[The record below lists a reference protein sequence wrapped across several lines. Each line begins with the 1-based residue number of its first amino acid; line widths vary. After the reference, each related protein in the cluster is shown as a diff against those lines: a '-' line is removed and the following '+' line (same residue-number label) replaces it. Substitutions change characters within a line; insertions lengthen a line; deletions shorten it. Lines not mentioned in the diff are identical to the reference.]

1 VAAPVAPVYPSRLA
15 MSSSSAP
22 VRLAV
27 LLQLAWPIVLSRS
40 TQAVMGFFDALMT
53 APLGQ
58 SALAAATTGAI
69 NVLALVILPTG
80 VVFMVQSF
88 AAQLSGAGDLAGAR
102 RYGWYGLILSGAAGL
117 LVLVGLPLVGPVLG
131 LLDYEPEVE
140 ALMTVYLVIRLTSL
154 GAMMG
159 MEAIGNWF
167 GGHGNTHQQ
176 MVASVLAMVVD
187 ISLNWVLIYG
197 LLGFPAMGVAGA
209 ALGSSIASFVGLA
222 YLVVVFLRRSGL
234 PQPARPPAPGDRRLR
249 WAEMVRMVRFGVPN
263 GLNWFLE
270 FAALVL
276 FINVVMADLGTAA
289 LAAFMVVLNINSVS
303 FMPAF
308 GLSSAGAILVG
319 QAIGAGRL
327 DQVPGIVRVTAVTAA
342 VWQCTVGLLYLLFPA
357 AVMAWFAPPGEDGG
371 ALLAIGTTL
380 LAISAAWQLFDAL
393 AITVGEALRA
403 AGDTAWCL
411 YARILLAWF
420 MFAPASLVVV
430 FVLGGGHVPAIL
442 CVVGYIALLAMMLVW
457 RFRSGKWRE
466 IDLTGAREQ
475 AQILV

>member
-1 VAAPVAPVYPSRLA
+1 MP
-15 MSSSSAP
+15 SSSAP

-58 SALAAATTGAI
+58 SALAASTTGAI
-69 NVLALVILPTG
+69 NVFALAILPTG

-88 AAQLSGAGDLAGAR
+88 AAQLSGAGDLVGAR

-117 LVLVGLPLVGPVLG
+117 LALAGLPLVGPVLG
-131 LLDYEPEVE
+131 LFEYEPAVHD
-140 ALMTVYLVIRLTSL
+140 LMTVYLVIRLTSI
-154 GAMMG
+154 GAMLG

-167 GGHGNTHQQ
+167 GGHGNTRQQ

-187 ISLNWVLIYG
+187 IALNWILIYG

-209 ALGSSIASFVGLA
+209 ALGSSIASFVGLG
-222 YLVVVFLRRSGL
+222 YLLVVFVRRSGV
-234 PQPARPPAPGDRRLR
+234 PHPAQPPAPGAARLR

-270 FAALVL
+270 FAAFVL
-276 FINVVMADLGTAA
+276 FINVVMADLGTTS

-319 QAIGAGRL
+319 QAIGAGRI
-327 DQVPGIVRVTAVTAA
+327 DEVPGILRVTAMTAA
-342 VWQCTVGLLYLLFPA
+342 AWQGTVGLVYLLFPVA
-357 AVMAWFAPPGEDGG
+357 LMSWFAPPGES
-371 ALLAIGTTL
+371 ASLLAIGATL
-380 LAISAAWQLFDAL
+380 LAISAAWQLFDAVG
-393 AITVGEALRA
+393 ITVGEALRA
-403 AGDTAWCL
+403 AGDTTWCL
-411 YARILLAWF
+411 YARVLLAWLVF
-420 MFAPASLVVV
+420 TPASLVVV
-430 FVLGGGHVPAIL
+430 MVMGGGYVEAIL
-442 CVVGYIALLAMMLVW
+442 CVAGYIALLAGLLVW
-457 RFRSGKWRE
+457 RFRSGKWRD

-475 AQILV
+475 QPLVA

>member
-1 VAAPVAPVYPSRLA
+1 
-15 MSSSSAP
+15 MTSSSAP

-27 LLQLAWPIVLSRS
+27 LLQLAWPVVLSRS

-58 SALAAATTGAI
+58 SALAASTTGAI
-69 NVLALVILPTG
+69 NVFALAILPTG

-88 AAQLSGAGDLAGAR
+88 AAQLSGAGDLVGAR

-117 LVLVGLPLVGPVLG
+117 LTLATLPLVGPVLG
-131 LLDYEPEVE
+131 LFEYEPAVHD
-140 ALMTVYLVIRLTSL
+140 LMTVYLVIRLTSI
-154 GAMMG
+154 GAMLG

-167 GGHGNTHQQ
+167 GGHGNTHKQ
-176 MVASVLAMVVD
+176 MVASVLAMIVD
-187 ISLNWVLIYG
+187 IALNWILIYG

-222 YLVVVFLRRSGL
+222 YLMVAFLRRSGV
-234 PQPARPPAPGDRRLR
+234 PHPARPPAPGAARLR
-249 WAEMVRMVRFGVPN
+249 WKELLRMVRFGVPN

-270 FAALVL
+270 FAAFVL

-319 QAIGAGRL
+319 QAIGAGRI
-327 DQVPGIVRVTAVTAA
+327 DQVPGILRLTAITAA
-342 VWQCTVGLLYLLFPA
+342 VWQCTVGLIYLLFPVA
-357 AVMAWFAPPGEDGG
+357 LMSWFAPPGESGN
-371 ALLAIGTTL
+371 LLAIGATL
-380 LAISAAWQLFDAL
+380 LAISAAWQLFDAIG
-393 AITVGEALRA
+393 ITVGEALRA
-403 AGDTAWCL
+403 AGDTTWCL
-411 YARILLAWF
+411 YARVMLAWLVF
-420 MFAPASLVVV
+420 TPASVVV
-430 FVLGGGHVPAIL
+430 VMVMDGGHVEAIL
-442 CVVGYIALLAMMLVW
+442 CVAGYIAILSALLVW

-466 IDLTGAREQ
+466 IDLTGTRDQ
-475 AQILV
+475 QLVA